1 MSLLA
6 SIQKTPSGNY
16 QVRYKDGSGKHRAKT
31 FPKGKKKLA
40 DDFLHSVQS
49 DISAGRHIVAERGSA
64 FVPEWVQEWH
74 DGRVDIAVSTRSRTQ
89 GIITGHVTPKW
100 SKRKISDVQHADV
113 QRWVSELLDAGQSP
127 RSAKKI
133 INVLSQALDA
143 AVKDRRLAS
152 NPADGVRFPRAK
164 PRAKI
169 YLSADQVEELASV
182 VDDRQRVI
190 VYTLAYTG
198 LRWGELAGLR
208 VKDLDPVRR
217 RLNVEQTI
225 VDDNGRSLVKP
236 PKDNEIRSVPAP
248 RFVVDMLVEQGE
260 GMGSDDLLFRSPRGY
275 PLRNRHERG
284 RWFDAAAE
292 AIGEPDLTPHGL
304 RHAAASMAIS
314 AGASV
319 LAVQRMLGHSSA
331 TVTLDVYSELFDG
344 DLDEL
349 AERLDRVRAESRLRG
364 SYANDSN
371 VAAE

>member
-1 MSLLA
+1 MA
-6 SIQKTPSGNY
+6 SIQATPSGKH
-16 QVRYKDGSGKHRAKT
+16 QVRYKDGSGKHRART
-31 FPKGKKKLA
+31 FEKQAHAKA
-40 DDFLHSVQS
+40 FLHSVQS
-49 DISAGRHIVAERGSA
+49 AIDSGQHIIAERGA
-64 FVPEWVQEWH
+64 ALVPEWVQEWH

-89 GIITGHVTPKW
+89 GIINGHIAPKW
-100 SKRKISDVQHADV
+100 SREKISDVQHADV
-113 QRWVSELLDAGQSP
+113 QRWVSELLAAGQSP

-133 INVLSQALDA
+133 INVLSQALDS

-169 YLSADQVEELASV
+169 YLDADQVEELASV
-182 VDDRQRVI
+182 VDERQRVI

-208 VKDLDPVRR
+208 VKDLDPARR

-248 RFVVDMLVEQGE
+248 RFVVEMLVEQGE
-260 GMGSDDLLFRSPRGY
+260 GMGSDDLLFRSPRGR

-284 RWFDAAAE
+284 RWFDAAAD
-292 AIGEPDLTPHGL
+292 AIGVPELTPHAL
-304 RHAAASMAIS
+304 RHTAASLAIS

-349 AERLDRVRAESRLRG
+349 GDRLDRVRAESRLRG
-364 SYANDSN
+364 SYANDSD